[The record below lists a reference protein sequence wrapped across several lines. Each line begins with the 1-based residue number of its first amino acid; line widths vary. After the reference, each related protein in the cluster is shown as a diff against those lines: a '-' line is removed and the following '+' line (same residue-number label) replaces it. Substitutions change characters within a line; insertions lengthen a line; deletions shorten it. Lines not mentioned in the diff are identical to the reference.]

1 MKSQL
6 KWRKGPTIIAAIIL
20 ILVVAVVAIPFL
32 VDVNRFRPTI
42 EGQMQGALGRP
53 VQIGDLSLSLLAG
66 GIKAQNISIA
76 DDPAYSTSPF
86 LTSKS
91 LEVGVDFLPL
101 IFSKSMHVNSIT
113 LRDPEL
119 RLVRG
124 SAGRWNFSS
133 LGSSA
138 PTTPARAGKRGQPSP
153 SPSSPSGSTSS
164 NSKAANSAAAQ
175 QFSIGVLRIVNG
187 RVVVSGSHARPQTY
201 NNVQVQAKNVSLDSV
216 MPFTFEAETPG
227 SGKIKLSG
235 EAGPVNRADAAQTP
249 LSATLNVNRMD
260 LASTGFLDPASGL
273 AGVLDFDGTLKSDG
287 STAHTQGKLK
297 ADKLRVVH
305 GGAPASQPVALD
317 YATDYDLK
325 KQQGTV
331 SRGDIHVGNTVVKLV
346 GNYLTQGENTILHM
360 KLNGS
365 NMPMQDVEGLLP
377 AFGVL
382 LPAGS
387 RLQGGTVSANLS
399 IDGPLERL
407 VTTGPVN
414 ISNTKLAGFNFASK
428 LAGMAQLAGVQ
439 SGVDTAIQTMSSNL
453 QVAPD
458 GIRADNLNLV
468 LPGIGS
474 VTGNGVIAANNAL
487 NFKMIAKLANGGGL
501 LGGLSSLSPLGQSK
515 GGGLPFLVQGTT
527 ANPIFL
533 PNFGKALGSTL
544 GSTLGAPAQGAQGLG
559 GMLGGILG
567 KKKPQQQPPPQ

>member
-1 MKSQL
+1 MKSQM

-42 EGQMQGALGRP
+42 ESQMQGALGRP

-76 DDPAYSTSPF
+76 DDPAYSNSSF

-124 SAGRWNFSS
+124 SGGRWNFSS

-138 PTTPARAGKRGQPSP
+138 PQHQARAGKRGQ
-153 SPSSPSGSTSS
+153 SSSTSSSTSS
-164 NSKAANSAAAQ
+164 NSNAGNSAAQ

-201 NNVQVQAKNVSLDSV
+201 DNVQLRAKDVSLDSV
-216 MPFTFEAETPG
+216 MPFTFEAATPG

-249 LSATLNVNRMD
+249 LSANLTVNRMD

-297 ADKLRVVH
+297 ADKLRVVR
-305 GGAPASQPVALD
+305 GGAPATQPVAFD

-325 KQQGTV
+325 KQQGTL
-331 SRGDIHVGNTVVKLV
+331 SQGDIHVGKTLVKLA

-360 KLNGS
+360 KLNGN

-428 LAGMAQLAGVQ
+428 LAGMAQLAGVHN
-439 SGVDTAIQTMSSNL
+439 GVDTVIQTMSSTL

-458 GIRADNLNLV
+458 GIKADNLNLV

-474 VTGNGVIAANNAL
+474 VTGNGVIGANNAL
-487 NFKMIAKLANGGGL
+487 NFKMLAKLANGGGL
-501 LGGLSSLSPLGQSK
+501 LGGLSSLSALGGQSK
-515 GGGLPFLVQGTT
+515 NGLPFLVQGTT
-527 ANPIFL
+527 SNPIFL
-533 PNFGKALGSTL
+533 PNFGKALGNNL
-544 GSTLGAPAQGAQGLG
+544 GNALTAPGQGAQGLG
-559 GMLGGILG
+559 GMLGGLFG

>member
-6 KWRKGPTIIAAIIL
+6 KWRKGPTILAALIL

-42 EGQMQGALGRP
+42 EGQLQGALGRP

-66 GIKAQNISIA
+66 GIKAQDISIA
-76 DDPAYSTSPF
+76 DDPAYSKSPF
-86 LTSKS
+86 LTSKA

-101 IFSKSMHVNSIT
+101 IFSKAMHVNSIT

-124 SAGRWNFSS
+124 PGGRWNFSS

-138 PTTPARAGKRGQPSP
+138 PSSPARGGKRGQA
-153 SPSSPSGSTSS
+153 SPSSAPS
-164 NSKAANSAAAQ
+164 NSTAGNSTASTSAAAQ
-175 QFSIGVLRIVNG
+175 QFSIGVLRIVDG
-187 RVVVSGSHARPQTY
+187 KVVVSGVHARPQAY
-201 NNVQVQAKNVSLDSV
+201 SNVQLQAKNVSMDSV
-216 MPFTFEAETPG
+216 MPFTFEADTPG
-227 SGKIKLSG
+227 SGKIKLNG
-235 EAGPVNRADAAQTP
+235 DAGPINRADAAQTP
-249 LSATLNVNRMD
+249 LSATLTVNRMD

-287 STAHTQGKLK
+287 SSAHTQGKLK
-297 ADKLRVVH
+297 AEKLRLVR
-305 GGAPASQPVALD
+305 GGSPATQPVAFD

-325 KQQGTV
+325 KQQGTLNQ
-331 SRGDIHVGNTVVKLV
+331 GDIHVGKTLVKLA

-360 KLNGS
+360 KLNGN
-365 NMPMQDVEGLLP
+365 NMPMQDIEGLLP

-414 ISNTKLAGFNFASK
+414 ISNTRLAGFNFASK
-428 LAGMAQLAGVQ
+428 LAGMAQLAGVKN
-439 SGVDTAIQTMSSNL
+439 GVDTEIQTMSSNL

-458 GIRADNLNLV
+458 GIKADNLNLV

-487 NFKMIAKLANGGGL
+487 NFKMLAKLANGGGL
-501 LGGLSSLSPLGQSK
+501 LGGLSSLPALGGQSK
-515 GGGLPFLVQGTT
+515 NGLPFLVQGTT
-527 ANPIFL
+527 SNPIFL
-533 PNFGKALGSTL
+533 PNFGKALGNNL
-544 GSTLGAPAQGAQGLG
+544 GNALGAQGQGAQDLG
-559 GMLGGILG
+559 GVLGGLFG